1 MSYAYDGPRF
11 TLPELTPAIKRLLIA
26 NAVVFAINAV
36 IGGRFGDGPAWL
48 ACSWSKLWEGYGLGL
63 LRLLTYQ
70 FTHDWH
76 GIGHIF
82 WNMVTLYFFG
92 TMAERALGYRGT
104 FKLYVLGGIVAALVH
119 LAVAAPQGMADVP
132 LVGASG
138 ACYAFLVYAACM
150 APRALVILI
159 IVPVPLG
166 WLAAG
171 LVFVGLYSTY
181 VEFMTGFPGG
191 VAHSAHLGGAAF
203 GFLVHRRGWFRDL
216 TPFAQRQGLAAG
228 LFRRWTRWRQQRLA
242 THAAAERQE
251 LDRIL
256 DKVHREGIGALSP
269 GERRVLER
277 QSERARRK

>member
-1 MSYAYDGPRF
+1 MSHAYDGPRF
-11 TLPELTPAIKRLLIA
+11 ALPELTPAIKRLLLA
-26 NAVVFAINAV
+26 NAAVFLVNALV
-36 IGGRFGDGPAWL
+36 GGRLGDGPAWF
-48 ACSWSKLWEGYGLGL
+48 ACSWSRLWEGYGLGL

-104 FKLYVLGGIVAALVH
+104 YKLYLVGGGVAALAH
-119 LAVAAPQGMADVP
+119 LAVAAPQGHADVP

-138 ACYAFLVYAACM
+138 AGYAFLVYAACL

-171 LVFVGLYSTY
+171 LVFVGLYATY
-181 VEFMTGFPGG
+181 VEFVTGFPGG
-191 VAHSAHLGGAAF
+191 VAHSAHLGGAAL
-203 GFLVHRRGWFRDL
+203 GFLAFRFGWFRDL
-216 TPFAQRQGLAAG
+216 TPYAFQSGWVAG
-228 LFRRWTRWRQQRLA
+228 LRQRWTRWR
-242 THAAAERQE
+242 HARRAASSAADQAEM
-251 LDRIL
+251 DRIL
-256 DKVHREGIGALSP
+256 DKVHQLGLQSLSAR
-269 GERRVLER
+269 ERRALEK
-277 QSERARRK
+277 QSQRARKR